1 MGAISAKH
9 GSLNARGVI
18 LLNIVIIFIVALVSK
33 TVVHA
38 LRLFPGD
45 DLKASLVEYC
55 KQRQIAA
62 ATIVSCVGSLSK
74 LHLRLA
80 SATKFLQCSAL
91 FEIVSLVGTLSPDG
105 VHLYLSA
112 ADDSGAVW
120 GGHLMEGNIVHTTAE
135 IVIMEL
141 IDYQF
146 QRVFD
151 AATGYKELLIC
162 AN

>member
-1 MGAISAKH
+1 MSA
-9 GSLNARGVI
+9 VI
-18 LLNIVIIFIVALVSK
+18 LPNIAIIFIVALVSN
-33 TVVHA
+33 TIIHA
-38 LRLFPGD
+38 LRLYPGD
-45 DLKASLVEYC
+45 DLKFSLAKYC
-55 KQRQIAA
+55 KQRQVTA
-62 ATIVSCVGSLSK
+62 ATIVSCVGSLSE

-80 SATKFLQCSAL
+80 SATKFLQSSAL

-105 VHLYLSA
+105 VHLHLSA

-141 IDYQF
+141 MDYQF

>member
-1 MGAISAKH
+1 MS
-9 GSLNARGVI
+9 SVQ

-33 TVVHA
+33 TIIHA
-38 LRLFPGD
+38 LRLSPGD
-45 DLKASLVEYC
+45 DLKASLAEYC

-80 SATKFLQCSAL
+80 SATKFLQRSAL

-105 VHLYLSA
+105 VHLHLSA

-135 IVIMEL
+135 IIIMEL
-141 IDYQF
+141 MDYQF

-162 AN
+162 ANET

>member
-1 MGAISAKH
+1 M
-9 GSLNARGVI
+9 NGVQ

-33 TVVHA
+33 VVIHV
-38 LRLFPGD
+38 LRLYPGD
-45 DLKASLVEYC
+45 DLKLSLAKYC
-55 KQRQIAA
+55 KQRQVTA

-80 SATKFLQCSAL
+80 SATKFLQSSAL

-105 VHLYLSA
+105 AHLHLSA
-112 ADDSGAVW
+112 ADDNGAAW
-120 GGHLMEGNIVHTTAE
+120 GGHLMEGNIIHTTAE

-141 IDYQF
+141 MDYQF

-151 AATGYKELLIC
+151 ATTGYKELLIC
-162 AN
+162 ANEA

>member
-1 MGAISAKH
+1 MSA
-9 GSLNARGVI
+9 VI
-18 LLNIVIIFIVALVSK
+18 LLNIVIIFIVALVSN
-33 TVVHA
+33 TVIHA
-38 LRLFPGD
+38 LRLSPGD
-45 DLKASLVEYC
+45 DLKLVLTGYC
-55 KQRQIAA
+55 LQRQIAA

-80 SATKFLQCSAL
+80 SATKFLQRSTL

-105 VHLYLSA
+105 VHLHLSA
-112 ADDSGAVW
+112 ADDSGVVW
-120 GGHLMEGNIVHTTAE
+120 GGHLMDGNIIHTTAE

-141 IDYQF
+141 LDYQF

-162 AN
+162 ANDA